1 MHGGSEWPGIGVTP
15 DGTVIIPSN
24 NIAWVSKL
32 RDPAEFNFK
41 NETNILFKNAFSVFT
56 FDFKLF
62 KSNVKKTLFQ
72 IKKIINYKQLKIE
85 KYKRFVDKDG
95 VPLNSPPWGTITSI
109 DILDKKKNWQ
119 IPHGSYPQLGNDY
132 KNTGSEIFG
141 CPVLAGEEIFFM
153 SGTRDKKIYAYNI
166 DDGSLVWE
174 DTLPF
179 VAYSCPIIAKYKK
192 KIYLLISASGGSKFP
207 DVEPGDAI
215 IAYQLL

>member
-32 RDPAEFNFK
+32 RDPAEFDFK

-85 KYKRFVDKDG
+85 KYKRFIQTK
-95 VPLNSPPWGTITSI
+95 
-109 DILDKKKNWQ
+109 
-119 IPHGSYPQLGNDY
+119 
-132 KNTGSEIFG
+132 
-141 CPVLAGEEIFFM
+141 
-153 SGTRDKKIYAYNI
+153 
-166 DDGSLVWE
+166 
-174 DTLPF
+174 
-179 VAYSCPIIAKYKK
+179 
-192 KIYLLISASGGSKFP
+192 
-207 DVEPGDAI
+207 
-215 IAYQLL
+215 